1 MIRAWEGLSGKRW
14 HQLSPRSRVN
24 ANAQL
29 EMMSKDVLNAS
40 VVSNGGGTSGGAAN
54 QSVIVVGKAAPKKG
68 Y

>member
-29 EMMSKDVLNAS
+29 EMMSKDALNAS
-40 VVSNGGGTSGGAAN
+40 GVSNGGTSAN